1 MHNTDQKNWVAYRT
15 KIISSGSPSY
25 TIKGAASIV
34 RPNGQKKVRFFAD
47 KGLFSVADKAEISI
61 FGDSSELNLKS
72 KLRANQNDLKD
83 HLKPIIATKTIV
95 LQFQLVADPK
105 PKLKLAHPCDICGKP
120 FAYREALLSHKRKK
134 HKTVVKQVF
143 QCSFCDYNGAKT
155 KKALK
160 AHEQRHAIAT
170 LKKQP
175 QHQCEICEKKFF
187 GEKQLAFHIEKWHTE
202 YLCRLACGEKFNKAL
217 ERRHYY
223 NKHHRQ
229 SSEVPPPCQICGKEF
244 SWMQG
249 LQKHLRKSRCGE
261 TLKMQQQEKNKVG
274 DEEGGEE
281 SGEESGKEGGEG
293 SGKVGGE
300 ESDTVGGEERMNPDP
315 ERLEKDDVVGEDSK
329 DDEEV
334 GQGKGKEKEKRR
346 KEKEKRGK
354 KRKVEIE
361 GREECDYEKL
371 EGITSKKR
379 KNFWQLYQI
388 CLCFGK
394 P

>member
-1 MHNTDQKNWVAYRT
+1 
-15 KIISSGSPSY
+15 
-25 TIKGAASIV
+25 
-34 RPNGQKKVRFFAD
+34 
-47 KGLFSVADKAEISI
+47 
-61 FGDSSELNLKS
+61 
-72 KLRANQNDLKD
+72 
-83 HLKPIIATKTIV
+83 
-95 LQFQLVADPK
+95 
-105 PKLKLAHPCDICGKP
+105 
-120 FAYREALLSHKRKK
+120 
-134 HKTVVKQVF
+134 
-143 QCSFCDYNGAKT
+143 
-155 KKALK
+155 
-160 AHEQRHAIAT
+160 
-170 LKKQP
+170 
-175 QHQCEICEKKFF
+175 
-187 GEKQLAFHIEKWHTE
+187 
-202 YLCRLACGEKFNKAL
+202 
-217 ERRHYY
+217 
-223 NKHHRQ
+223 
-229 SSEVPPPCQICGKEF
+229 
-244 SWMQG
+244 
-249 LQKHLRKSRCGE
+249 
-261 TLKMQQQEKNKVG
+261 MQQQEKKKVG
-274 DEEGGEE
+274 DEEG
-281 SGEESGKEGGEG
+281 GEESGKEGGEG

>member
-120 FAYREALLSHKRKK
+120 FAYREALLSHKRNK

-143 QCSFCDYNGAKT
+143 QCYICDYKGAKT

-202 YLCRLACGEKFNKAL
+202 YLCRLACGEKFLNKAL

-244 SWMQG
+244 GWMQG

-300 ESDTVGGEERMNPDP
+300 ESDTVGDEERMNPDP

-346 KEKEKRGK
+346 KEKKKRGK
-354 KRKVEIE
+354 KQKVEIE
-361 GREECDYEKL
+361 GREECDYEKIRRNNIKEKEEFL
-371 EGITSKKR
+371 AALSD
-379 KNFWQLYQI
+379 L
-388 CLCFGK
+388 
-394 P
+394 

>member
-1 MHNTDQKNWVAYRT
+1 M
-15 KIISSGSPSY
+15 
-25 TIKGAASIV
+25 
-34 RPNGQKKVRFFAD
+34 
-47 KGLFSVADKAEISI
+47 
-61 FGDSSELNLKS
+61 
-72 KLRANQNDLKD
+72 KD
-83 HLKPIIATKTIV
+83 HLKPIIPTKTLV

-120 FAYREALLSHKRKK
+120 FAYREALLSHKRNK

-143 QCSFCDYNGAKT
+143 QCYICDYKGAKT

-202 YLCRLACGEKFNKAL
+202 YLCRLACGEKFLNKAL

-261 TLKMQQQEKNKVG
+261 TLKMQQQEKKKVG
-274 DEEGGEE
+274 DEEG
-281 SGEESGKEGGEG
+281 GEESGKEGGEG

-300 ESDTVGGEERMNPDP
+300 ESDTVGDEERMNPDP

-388 CLCFGK
+388 CDVISLFVFRQTTGLYSLVALLERFQRNC

>member
-83 HLKPIIATKTIV
+83 HLKPIIPTKTLV

-120 FAYREALLSHKRKK
+120 FAYREALLSHKRNK

-143 QCSFCDYNGAKT
+143 QCYICDYKGAKT

-202 YLCRLACGEKFNKAL
+202 YLCRLACGEKFLNKAL

-261 TLKMQQQEKNKVG
+261 TLKMQQQEKKKVG
-274 DEEGGEE
+274 DEEG
-281 SGEESGKEGGEG
+281 GEESGKEGGEG

-300 ESDTVGGEERMNPDP
+300 ESDTVGDEERMNPDP

-354 KRKVEIE
+354 KRKVEIG